1 MPDGLQAEVVSHIRV
16 RVRPRAGRSEVVGY
30 RDGVL
35 EVRLAAPPVR
45 GQANRAL
52 LELLSG
58 VLGVARS
65 RLRLEKGARGRLK
78 LLAVEGL
85 SEEEV
90 RARLEG

>member
-35 EVRLAAPPVR
+35 EVRLAAAPVR

>member
-1 MPDGLQAEVVSHIRV
+1 
-16 RVRPRAGRSEVVGY
+16 
-30 RDGVL
+30 VL
-35 EVRLAAPPVR
+35 EVRLAALPVR

>member
-35 EVRLAAPPVR
+35 EVRLAALPVR